1 MTMKNQGQ
9 FVPEALYETL
19 TARPFVIAG
28 PCVLESFELALE
40 TAHAVKEAA
49 AAANLAA
56 IFKSS
61 YDKANRTSEKGF
73 RGPGIHKG
81 LEWLARIREEVNL
94 PVITDIHD
102 PEEAKIVGSVA
113 DILQIPAF
121 LCRQTNLLHAAGN
134 TGKIVNV
141 KKGQFLAP
149 WDMGPV
155 VDKIRS
161 TGNTKIMIT
170 ERGASFGY
178 NNLVVDMRSFPVMRE
193 IGVPVIMDAT
203 HSVQLPGGQG
213 TCSGG
218 DRRHV
223 PTLAKAA
230 VAAGAHG
237 VFLECHPNPDKALC
251 DGPNSWPLAELER
264 LLGDLAKLWSITY
277 AR

>member
-1 MTMKNQGQ
+1 MTMQDQGQ
-9 FVPEALYETL
+9 FAPEALYEAL
-19 TARPFVIAG
+19 AARPFVIAG

-40 TAHAVKEAA
+40 VAYAVKEAA
-49 AAANLAA
+49 AAANLTAV
-56 IFKSS
+56 FKSS

-73 RGPGIHKG
+73 RGPGITKG

-102 PEEAKIVGSVA
+102 PEEAEIVGRVA
-113 DILQIPAF
+113 DILQIPAL

-141 KKGQFLAP
+141 KKGQFLSP
-149 WDMGPV
+149 WEMGAV
-155 VDKIRS
+155 VEKVRS
-161 TGNTKIMIT
+161 TGNMKIMVT

-203 HSVQLPGGQG
+203 HAVQLPGGQG

-218 DRRHV
+218 DRRYV
-223 PTLAKAA
+223 PALAKAA
-230 VAAGAHG
+230 VGAGAHG
-237 VFLECHPNPDKALC
+237 VFLECHPDPDKALC
-251 DGPNSWPLAELER
+251 DGPNSWPTAELKT